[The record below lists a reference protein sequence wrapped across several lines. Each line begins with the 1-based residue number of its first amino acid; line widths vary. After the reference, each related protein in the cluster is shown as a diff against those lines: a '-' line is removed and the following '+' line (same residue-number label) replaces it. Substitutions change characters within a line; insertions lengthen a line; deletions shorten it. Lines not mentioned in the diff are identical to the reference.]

1 MCSKRRAVRAGF
13 ALSARPPTGR
23 LGRSGGRRSLTP
35 DGGSRCS
42 GVAAFFGRAAPA
54 WTWLRGRYGA
64 RSLVWRVGATLAG
77 WLLQAEKTVVTTL
90 HITLPDDPGKVA
102 GGGGR
107 RESRSGCRPGGRSK
121 GCSRL
126 ASAMPKG
133 KRGVAARADG
143 RGKVGV
149 VAGWLPEALKEL
161 DGIDE
166 EIEEDRLPPVDDE
179 ARSAARRALRALAHQ
194 PLAPNVYP
202 TPDGEISLSFKA
214 SPNPGGGS
222 CPLRQSG

>member
-1 MCSKRRAVRAGF
+1 M
-13 ALSARPPTGR
+13 
-23 LGRSGGRRSLTP
+23 
-35 DGGSRCS
+35 
-42 GVAAFFGRAAPA
+42 
-54 WTWLRGRYGA
+54 
-64 RSLVWRVGATLAG
+64 WRVGATLAG

-102 GGGGR
+102 GGAEAVNPEAVAALEAALRGA
-107 RESRSGCRPGGRSK
+107 
-121 GCSRL
+121 L

-143 RGKVGV
+143 RGKVGA
-149 VAGWLPEALKEL
+149 VAGWLPEALMGL

-214 SPNPGGGS
+214 PRTQAVVHVLFGNRG
-222 CPLRQSG
+222 

>member
-1 MCSKRRAVRAGF
+1 M
-13 ALSARPPTGR
+13 
-23 LGRSGGRRSLTP
+23 
-35 DGGSRCS
+35 
-42 GVAAFFGRAAPA
+42 
-54 WTWLRGRYGA
+54 
-64 RSLVWRVGATLAG
+64 
-77 WLLQAEKTVVTTL
+77 TTL

-102 GGGGR
+102 GGADAVSPEAVAALEAALRGA
-107 RESRSGCRPGGRSK
+107 
-121 GCSRL
+121 L

-133 KRGVAARADG
+133 KGGVAARADG

-166 EIEEDRLPPVDDE
+166 EVEEDRLPPVDDE

-214 SPNPGGGS
+214 PRTQAVVHVLFGNRGETGWLCAMPGLNAYGRYSNPAALPVDFLLSCLEAWGRSPNEH
-222 CPLRQSG
+222 